1 MSALSQL
8 SLDAKSWS
16 ALLLGDQ
23 LVVMVTVAAIAG
35 STPREA
41 GAFMLVG
48 RNETAGTV
56 GGGNLEHQLVRHV
69 RQMLAEDSAPGAQFM
84 RYPLGPALG
93 QCCGGAVEVAFHALD
108 HGRKQAL
115 HRALQAGL
123 CGTGAVPGTE
133 IGTDAAP
140 KTGDPVWMMLPHEDA
155 ANAAFMPVIGQAAQR
170 LAHSFGAFRG
180 GFVENAASVIL
191 GGAGGT
197 GAVTGPS
204 GKAVLV
210 RLDDGA
216 TPLWL
221 FGAGHVGAAIVRAL
235 APLPFDVTWV
245 DSRADYID
253 MPATA
258 RLNPIHS
265 VDPWEEITDMPQG
278 AMALILTHSHAEDF
292 EICRQALMRRD
303 LSFVGMIGSLT
314 KRARFVARMR
324 ERGLSDAD
332 SSRLCCPIGV
342 PGITGKHPA
351 VIAASVVAQLVG
363 LREQAQAQRAA
374 SPARTD
380 RDIG

>member
-1 MSALSQL
+1 
-8 SLDAKSWS
+8 
-16 ALLLGDQ
+16 
-23 LVVMVTVAAIAG
+23 MVTVAAIAG

-48 RNETAGTV
+48 LNETAGTV

-115 HRALQAGL
+115 HRALQAGS
-123 CGTGAVPGTE
+123 CGMGAVPGT
-133 IGTDAAP
+133 DAAL
-140 KTGDPVWMMLPHEDA
+140 KTGDPVWMMLPYEDA
-155 ANAAFMPVIGQAAQR
+155 ANAPFVPVIGHAAQR

-180 GFVENAASVIL
+180 GFVENAASVISGGVDGADDA

-235 APLPFDVTWV
+235 DPLPFAVQWV

-265 VDPWEEITDMPQG
+265 ADPWEEIADMPAG

-332 SSRLCCPIGV
+332 LSRLCCPIGV